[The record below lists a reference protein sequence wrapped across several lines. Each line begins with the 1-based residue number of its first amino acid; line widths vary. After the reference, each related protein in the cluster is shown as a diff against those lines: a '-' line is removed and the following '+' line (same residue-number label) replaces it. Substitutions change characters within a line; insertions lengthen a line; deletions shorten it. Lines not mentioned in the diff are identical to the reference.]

1 MNKTLIKSSSPRSG
15 GKHHVWHVL
24 NIYISHFADFQ
35 LYSWSGFAVHT
46 LSNFASWNDI
56 FKKRIVLSRVFR
68 EMEKSFSENANF
80 RVNLFR
86 QKKHF
91 SETDW
96 RKILW
101 KKRNCHIYFFISRN
115 FGIFFAS
122 FCKIHFRK
130 KMQKFAKISWWS
142 AKKNVHER
150 FCSLL
155 TLVPRDFQSGR
166 RAQSKYVCNYLHDNI
181 QDIH

>member
-1 MNKTLIKSSSPRSG
+1 MTKMRNMTNKTLIKSSSPKSG

-35 LYSWSGFAVHT
+35 LCSGFVVHFVKKAK
-46 LSNFASWNDI
+46 LSHI
-56 FKKRIVLSRVFR
+56 FFHLT
-68 EMEKSFSENANF
+68 E
-80 RVNLFR
+80 
-86 QKKHF
+86 
-91 SETDW
+91 
-96 RKILW
+96 
-101 KKRNCHIYFFISRN
+101 
-115 FGIFFAS
+115 FGIVFAS
-122 FCKIHFRK
+122 FRKIHFRK